1 MADEKQYSESEHL
14 AILEDRV
21 NRETAEV
28 TAERDQLQSEKA
40 ELESKLDVEIA
51 AKTAAEKRAEEAEK
65 SLEDFKAEVAAREEA
80 AAKKTERLEKA
91 REAAKH
97 LDDKFFE
104 DEKRIERIVAMSD
117 EVFEGYVSDLAET
130 AKVAGNAGNG
140 SVPRETAM
148 QGSPAG
154 GTEKV
159 ASAGA
164 GFLLRQFVAPATA
177 NKEG

>member
-1 MADEKQYSESEHL
+1 MADDKQYSESEHL

-28 TAERDQLQSEKA
+28 TAERDQLKSEKA
-40 ELESKLDVEIA
+40 ELESKLDVETA
-51 AKTAAEKRAEEAEK
+51 AKVAADKRAEDAEK
-65 SLEDFKAEVAAREEA
+65 ALEDFKAEVAAKEEA
-80 AAKKTERLEKA
+80 AAKKGERLEKA

-97 LDDKFFE
+97 LDDDFFT
-104 DEKRIERIVAMSD
+104 DEARVTRIVAMSD
-117 EVFEGYVSDLAET
+117 EVFEGYVADLAAT

-140 SVPRETAM
+140 TVPRETAM

-159 ASAGA
+159 APAGA
-164 GFLLRQFVAPATA
+164 GFLLRQYVAPATA
-177 NKEG
+177 TKEG

>member
-1 MADEKQYSESEHL
+1 MADPKSFTEDEHL

-21 NRETAEV
+21 NRETADL
-28 TAERDQLQSEKA
+28 TAERDQLKSEKA
-40 ELESKLDVEIA
+40 ELESKLDVETA
-51 AKTAAEKRAEEAEK
+51 AKVAAEQRATAAEEA
-65 SLEDFKAEVAAREEA
+65 LENFKQEVADREAA
-80 AAKKTERLEKA
+80 AAKKSERLEKA

-104 DEKRIERIVAMSD
+104 DEKRVERIVAMSD
-117 EVFEGYVSDLAET
+117 ESFEGYVADLAET
-130 AKVAGNAGNG
+130 AKVAGTPGAG

-159 ASAGA
+159 AAAGQS
-164 GFLLRQFVAPATA
+164 FLLRHFVAPTA